1 MIAKLDSIEFIA
13 KEPIFKS
20 MAKGPSFRIRYTES
34 RTEGDGP
41 SGVLNRSQLLDRVRE
56 ATAAAAH
63 GKVWWYRAPLLLPL
77 AWILYRHL
85 GAEDYSSIFGG
96 LNLAIHEAGHL
107 LFMWSRSDF
116 LTVAGGTILQCL
128 CPVFAG
134 FMFYRQKDFFAITV
148 ALFWLGT
155 NFTHIAPY
163 AADARAQL
171 LPLVSPFQ
179 GAPGHDWNYLLGT
192 LGLHQQDHMVGGA
205 FRATGI
211 LIMGASLWAG
221 VWVLR
226 IMAELAATKNG
237 SFSESD
243 RPSEHRGGED
253 GHGTDGG
260 E

>member
-1 MIAKLDSIEFIA
+1 
-13 KEPIFKS
+13 

-171 LPLVSPFQ
+171 LPLPSLPTYVRH
-179 GAPGHDWNYLLGT
+179 GA
-192 LGLHQQDHMVGGA
+192 
-205 FRATGI
+205 RK
-211 LIMGASLWAG
+211 
-221 VWVLR
+221 
-226 IMAELAATKNG
+226 EL
-237 SFSESD
+237 E
-243 RPSEHRGGED
+243 
-253 GHGTDGG
+253 
-260 E
+260 